1 MAAKETNSN
10 LDFLAVFKYVF
21 GDIQIISGIILIIM
35 FKNVINKYYKAL
47 TPIIEQLCKERML
60 F

>member
-1 MAAKETNSN
+1 
-10 LDFLAVFKYVF
+10 
-21 GDIQIISGIILIIM
+21 M

-60 F
+60 FWNQELLVLQECFTGGSDRNQKFL